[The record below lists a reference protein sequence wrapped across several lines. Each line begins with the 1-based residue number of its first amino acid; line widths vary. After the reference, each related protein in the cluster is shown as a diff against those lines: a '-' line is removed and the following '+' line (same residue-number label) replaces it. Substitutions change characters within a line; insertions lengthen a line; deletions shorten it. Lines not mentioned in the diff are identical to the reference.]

1 MSDTLYAL
9 AAIGVAALC
18 TWLTRLLPFW
28 LFGKKREIPAWLRYL
43 SGALPCA
50 IMVVLVAYCLR
61 GVRFSAPP
69 YGLTELVSLALAA
82 GLQIWKGS
90 AMLSVLAGTACY
102 MLLIRL

>member
-1 MSDTLYAL
+1 MSDTLYAA
-9 AAIGVAALC
+9 AAIGVATLV

-28 LFGKKREIPAWLRYL
+28 MFGKKRAVPAWLRYL

-61 GVRFSAPP
+61 GVRFSAEP
-69 YGLTELVSLALAA
+69 YGLPELLSLALAA
-82 GLQIWKGS
+82 GLQTWKGS
-90 AMLSVLAGTACY
+90 TLLSVLAGTACY